1 MYHLSFSV
9 LSLDKMV
16 FVPVTASAAKEA
28 MLPYFPQIVEHIKV
42 KINTIHSVILL
53 LSNKV
58 ASSLKLPS
66 NV

>member
-1 MYHLSFSV
+1 
-9 LSLDKMV
+9 MV

-58 ASSLKLPS
+58 ASSLKPPS